1 MNIVVFCPFPEGYRE
16 AYKRKLSA
24 AVPDA
29 TIHYAE
35 GNSSE
40 EEYRKMLEE
49 ADVTVSYYDPEDTKY
64 LRNVRFMQFDIE
76 GVDAYIHHPDLPEN
90 VLICNAGGNYHHIV
104 AEHAVALV
112 YALCRDIQHYAVD
125 KLYHRWNR
133 IVPDKTIEDST
144 IMVLGAGAIGTTAA
158 TLLRPL
164 AKTIIGVRRTAGE
177 TRPPYDEMIS
187 LPEVDEKLPETDILI
202 CALPG
207 TEDTKG
213 FLNKERMRKL
223 REDAVIVNI
232 GRGSLIPTADLL
244 EVLGEGKLRG
254 VGLDVMETEPL
265 PEDSP
270 LWDCKRLILTPHAAG
285 NAMAQDSPT
294 YRRITQLICENLKAY
309 SEGRPL
315 KARVSRETG
324 YREKA

>member
-1 MNIVVFCPFPEGYRE
+1 MNILVFCPFPEGFGE
-16 AYKRKLSA
+16 SFQSKLA
-24 AVPDA
+24 EAVPGAHIAYTDRKQQ
-29 TIHYAE
+29 
-35 GNSSE
+35 GE
-40 EEYRKMLEE
+40 EHIRMLEA
-49 ADVTVSYYDPEDTKY
+49 ADITVGYFNPNDLKH
-64 LRNVRFMQFDIE
+64 LKNVKLMQFDIE
-76 GVDAYIHHPDLPEN
+76 GVDAYIHHPDLRRD
-90 VLICNAGGNYHHIV
+90 VIVCNAGGNYNNIV
-104 AEHAVALV
+104 AEHAVSLV
-112 YALCRDIQHYAVD
+112 YALCRDLHLYAEN
-125 KLYHRWNR
+125 KLHHRWQR
-133 IVPDKTIEDST
+133 VIPDKTIEDST

-177 TRPPYDEMIS
+177 TRPPYDEMIR

-265 PEDSP
+265 PEGSP
-270 LWDCKRLILTPHAAG
+270 LWDCERLILTPHAAG

>member
-144 IMVLGAGAIGTTAA
+144 IMILGAGSIGTAAA

-164 AKTIIGVRRTAGE
+164 AGKIIGVRRSEGPKPAV
-177 TRPPYDEMIS
+177 YDEMITLEAFDS
-187 LPEVDEKLPETDILI
+187 KLPETDILI
-202 CALPG
+202 CALPA
-207 TEDTKG
+207 TKETIG
-213 FLNKERMRKL
+213 FLTKEKMRKL
-223 REDAVIVNI
+223 KDDAVIVNV
-232 GRGSLIPTADLL
+232 GRGSLIPTEDLI
-244 EVLGEGKLRG
+244 EVLAEGRIRG
-254 VGLDVMETEPL
+254 AGIDVMETEPL

-270 LWDCKRLILTPHAAG
+270 LWDCDRLIITPHAAG

-294 YRRITQLICENLKAY
+294 YNRITDLICENLRAY
-309 SEGRPL
+309 SEGRPV
-315 KARVSRETG
+315 KAVVSRETG
-324 YREKA
+324 YRKKD